1 MMQDMTNNL
10 NHLAHVF
17 GEVFVIFIALSLAV
31 AGQAKITDAVVGS
44 TVGMWLQH
52 DFKNLVQN
60 VPKAAKVIKPLQKVA
75 ALLASRP
82 KIERQSKSKQLL
94 KPKAFRGDIEFKN
107 VTFSYPTETK
117 KQVLGGL
124 SFGAKAGQKVAFVGQ
139 GGFHYVLLIS
149 T

>member
-1 MMQDMTNNL
+1 MQETNDTL

-17 GEVFVIFIALSLAV
+17 GEVFVIFTALSLTV
-31 AGQAKITDAVVGS
+31 AGQAKITDAVIAS

-52 DFKNLVQN
+52 DFKNLVED
-60 VPKAAKVIKPLQKVA
+60 VPKAAKIIKPLRKVT

-82 KIERQSKSKQLL
+82 KIERQSKSKPLL
-94 KPKAFRGDIEFKN
+94 KPKAFRGNVEFKN

-124 SFGAKAGQKVAFVGQ
+124 SFGAKAGQKIAFVGQ
-139 GGFHYVLLIS
+139 GRFYYMYSIK
-149 T
+149 